1 MYYII
6 GDIGNTSTRV
16 CLFNNSKIVKSFIFS
31 TKNIYLKGFIK
42 KIFNKLL
49 VKNLKK
55 EILFSSVVPLA
66 LKNIKTVL
74 KKTNYKILEIKDF
87 NLNQLIKI
95 NIRNVNQLGSDRI
108 VNSIAGKKFKN
119 CLIIDF
125 GTATTFDIVKNEIY
139 EGGVIAPGI
148 KLSIKNL
155 SHSTAL
161 LPKFDL
167 KYKQKRYGKNTKD
180 ALNAGFIWGYDGL
193 INNIINKIT
202 LNWKMNYKIILT
214 GGYANLFKK
223 VIKRKTSVDQNITIK
238 GISQVYREFL

>member
-202 LNWKMNYKIILT
+202 VNWKMNYKIILT

-238 GISQVYREFL
+238 GVSQVYREFL

>member
-87 NLNQLIKI
+87 NLNKLIKI

>member
-55 EILFSSVVPLA
+55 EILFSCVVPLA

-214 GGYANLFKK
+214 GGYAKLFKK
-223 VIKRKTSVDQNITIK
+223 VIKRKTTVDQNITIK
-238 GISQVYREFL
+238 GVSQVYREFL

>member
-55 EILFSSVVPLA
+55 EILFSCVVPLA

-223 VIKRKTSVDQNITIK
+223 VIKRKTTVDQNITIK
-238 GISQVYREFL
+238 GVSQVYREFL

>member
-55 EILFSSVVPLA
+55 EILFSCVVPLA

-87 NLNQLIKI
+87 NLNKLIKI
-95 NIRNVNQLGSDRI
+95 NIRNINQLGSDRI

-139 EGGVIAPGI
+139 EGGVIAPGV

-223 VIKRKTSVDQNITIK
+223 VIKRKTFVDQNITIK
-238 GISQVYREFL
+238 GVSQVYREFL